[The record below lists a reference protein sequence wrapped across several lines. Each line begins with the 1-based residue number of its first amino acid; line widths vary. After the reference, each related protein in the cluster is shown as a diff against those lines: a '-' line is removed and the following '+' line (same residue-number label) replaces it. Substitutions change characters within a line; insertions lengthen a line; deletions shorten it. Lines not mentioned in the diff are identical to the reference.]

1 MQALTF
7 YDHAC
12 KFAPDSAMVAYKRIR
27 VLVALQRIDVSF
39 TLSIFVSDTC
49 LQQIWIGGD
58 QPVGAVVQEIAR

>member
-1 MQALTF
+1 VLEQSDDVVQALTF

-39 TLSIFVSDTC
+39 TPSIFVSDTC
-49 LQQIWIGGD
+49 
-58 QPVGAVVQEIAR
+58 